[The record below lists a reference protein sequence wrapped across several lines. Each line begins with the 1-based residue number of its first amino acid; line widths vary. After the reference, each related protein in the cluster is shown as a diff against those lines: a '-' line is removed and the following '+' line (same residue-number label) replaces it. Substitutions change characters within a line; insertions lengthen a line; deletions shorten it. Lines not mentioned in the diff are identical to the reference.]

1 MQQTKYRKRVSPLP
15 LLPSPDL
22 YGPATLALTLGFTA
36 FQNYLPKLSEVRR
49 ATPDTAPD
57 VAADVRVGEI
67 AASVVTI
74 GAGLIASSLTGSPLP
89 TFIAGIVCIALIAL
103 YESTLQARNPG
114 VPIVKEA

>member
-1 MQQTKYRKRVSPLP
+1 M
-15 LLPSPDL
+15 LPSPEL

-36 FQNYLPKLSEVRR
+36 FQTYLPKLSEVRR
-49 ATPDTAPD
+49 ATPETHPD

-89 TFIAGIVCIALIAL
+89 TFISAIVILVLIGL
-103 YESTLQARNPG
+103 YESTLQAKNPG
-114 VPIVKEA
+114 SVIVKEA